1 MTASLT
7 TSVIVSSLSL
17 YYGDDLTGLLET
29 ARLADELGIGQLVL
43 TDHVVMGERSDRYP
57 YGRFPYA
64 LEEPWPE
71 PLTTLAAL
79 AGCTKRLRLATGVL
93 IAPLRPAVLLAKT
106 LATLD
111 ALSGGRLDLGVG
123 VGWQREEYEA
133 LGLPFAG
140 RGERL
145 EDVLRAC
152 RVLWRD
158 APASFASPTVSFE
171 NMWCLPRPVQPGG
184 IPIWFGLRL
193 SERNVARIVEFG
205 AGWMPLLDSE
215 KELWD
220 GAARLRE
227 AFRAAGRDPAS
238 LGVRATPLVLDKDR
252 RPDLERSLAE
262 LPRLAEQGA
271 TVASFALAAF
281 ARSREEIRP
290 VLEAIARVELGSARR
305 AR

>member
-1 MTASLT
+1 MAASLS
-7 TSVIVSSLSL
+7 TSVILSNLSL
-17 YYGDDLTGLLET
+17 YYGDDLTGLFET

-43 TDHVVMGERSDRYP
+43 TDHVVMSERTDRYP
-57 YGRFPYA
+57 YGRFPYP

-79 AGCTKRLRLATGVL
+79 AGCTKQVRLATGVL

-123 VGWQREEYEA
+123 TGWQREEYEA

-140 RGERL
+140 RAERL
-145 EDVLRAC
+145 DDVLRAC

-158 APASFASPTVSFE
+158 APASFDSPSVSFE
-171 NMWCLPRPVQPGG
+171 NVWCLPRPVQPGG
-184 IPIWFGLRL
+184 IPIWFGVRL
-193 SERNVARIVEFG
+193 SEQNVARIAELG
-205 AGWMPLLDSE
+205 AGWMPMLDNE
-215 KELWD
+215 KDLWD

-227 AFRAAGRDPAS
+227 AFRSAGRNPGE
-238 LGVRATPLVLDKDR
+238 LGVRATALVMNEKG
-252 RPDLERSLAE
+252 RPDLERSIADV
-262 LPRLAEQGA
+262 PRLAEQGA

-281 ARSREEIRP
+281 ARSREQIRP
-290 VLEAIARVELGSARR
+290 VLEAIARVQSA
-305 AR
+305 